1 MKRYLPALIGILVL
15 ISGLLAACSGDA
27 VSAAYLEAN
36 RARLEQPADPAGV
49 PQLFVVQPGA
59 TARGIAEDLAGAGLV
74 NDARLFEAYV
84 RVNGLA
90 PRLQAG
96 SYQLSPGMTIP
107 EIADVLQHAVAPEIV
122 VRVGEGWRLEQTAD
136 ALAANTRLN
145 AAEYRQRGL
154 TGDLSGLDATKYA
167 FLALRPAGASLEG
180 FLYPDTYR
188 LPAEDTTV
196 LDLLARQLDSFGEK
210 VMPAWQAAA
219 TAPQWSAAGGASLT
233 LHQVLT
239 LASIVEREA
248 AVDDERP
255 LIARVYLNRLARGMK
270 LQADPTVQYALG
282 FQPDTGRWWKVPMYL
297 EEYDAVESP
306 YNTYK
311 VTGLP
316 PGPICSPSLKSIQA
330 VLAPAEHEYLYFV
343 AEPGGTGRHAFAR
356 TYEEHLEN
364 VQKYRQGLP

>member
-1 MKRYLPALIGILVL
+1 MKRYLLALIGVL
-15 ISGLLAACSGDA
+15 LLAPGLLAACSGDA
-27 VSAAYLEAN
+27 LSAAYLEAN
-36 RARLEQPADPAGV
+36 RARLEQPADPTGV
-49 PQLFVVQPGA
+49 GSQRAVQFVVQPGA
-59 TARGIAEDLAGAGLV
+59 TARGIAENLAAAGLIG
-74 NDARLFEAYV
+74 DARLFEAYV

-96 SYQLSPGMTIP
+96 SYQLSPAMTIP

-210 VMPAWQAAA
+210 VMPAWEAAQVEGA
-219 TAPQWSAAGGASLT
+219 TALT

-270 LQADPTVQYALG
+270 LQADPTVQYAMG

-311 VTGLP
+311 VKGLP
-316 PGPICSPSLKSIQA
+316 PGPICAPGLASIRA
-330 VLAPAEHEYLYFV
+330 VLDPAQHDYLFFM
-343 AEPGGTGRHAFAR
+343 AKGDGSGRHSFAR
-356 TYEEHLEN
+356 TFDEHLEN
-364 VQKYRQGLP
+364 VEAYRRGK